1 MSYTPKFYFHDSTI
15 DYLKEC
21 YDNDGLYHMILR
33 LKEHIG
39 TCTPEPNGG
48 TSEELE
54 NDLLEQVMQAIG

>member
-1 MSYTPKFYFHDSTI
+1 MTYTPKFYWHDSTI
-15 DYLKEC
+15 DYLIEC
-21 YDNDGLYHMILR
+21 YNNDGEHHMILR
-33 LKEHIG
+33 LKEYGG